1 MIGGDSIAELRH
13 INQENNGLIPIS
25 LQENNGL
32 IPISSH
38 FPQENNGLIPI
49 SLTPFPL
56 SPFPL
61 LDTRDYSTD
70 SSQPEHYTFRTA
82 ETGQG

>member
-25 LQENNGL
+25 LGGDSIAELRHIN
-32 IPISSH
+32 
-38 FPQENNGLIPI
+38 QENNGLIPI

>member
-25 LQENNGL
+25 LGADSIAELRHIN
-32 IPISSH
+32 
-38 FPQENNGLIPI
+38 QENNGLIPI
-49 SLTPFPL
+49 SLT
-56 SPFPL
+56 PFPL